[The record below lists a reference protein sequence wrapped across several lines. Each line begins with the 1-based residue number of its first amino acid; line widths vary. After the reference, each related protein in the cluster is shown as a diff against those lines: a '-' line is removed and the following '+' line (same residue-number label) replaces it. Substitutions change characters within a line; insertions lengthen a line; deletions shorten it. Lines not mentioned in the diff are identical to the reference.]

1 MPIWNGTS
9 SNGISAPI
17 GIKGTGNPM
26 ELSLGL
32 DPTKVNTLI
41 AGTTG
46 SGKSNLLHVL
56 IMSFALKYS
65 PEELIF
71 YLIDFKEGVEF
82 IRYSNLPHVE
92 VLGVESDSEY
102 GLAILTK
109 LVNEKDTRMHKFGEA
124 GQRGIS
130 SYRFN
135 HPRDPVPRIMVI
147 FDEYQKLLEDER
159 IKSEALMKIEDLART
174 GRAAGIH
181 LIFSTQTISPGLL
194 NNATL
199 GQFRMRIALRCNSH
213 DDSERIIG
221 NNGAIHLQKLGFAI
235 FTDNPAGGVQYN
247 NEFMVAMAPSM
258 ADYNRYI
265 DMMNNSPVIKNY
277 NKHTRVFRGYEPVKL
292 ADYKDLFLSSNKKH
306 SNSIHAW
313 LGEPIEIASPLA
325 AEFNH
330 RLGDNLAIIITD
342 VRDAYGMIL
351 SSLSSIL
358 TQSKNTRVHL
368 LDSGITPQYSSIL
381 GRIAQEYPD
390 NVFLINQD
398 ALSNSLKD
406 IADQSS
412 QKSSQDS
419 SMIFIIIVGLQ
430 KFLTLRAPEEYL
442 QHSYEDRQSLNHYF
456 IRTLK
461 EGPEKGIHTIVWCD
475 SYRAFKQYFPN
486 PGREIRDYFNFKVAG
501 TMGYEDSNNF
511 IQDSIAIK
519 KINRPHRAIY
529 YSNGVYTLFRPFD
542 ADYKL

>member
-1 MPIWNGTS
+1 MPMWDGTS
-9 SNGISAPI
+9 ENGISAPI

-46 SGKSNLLHVL
+46 SGKSNLLHVI

-71 YLIDFKEGVEF
+71 YLIDFKEAEF
-82 IRYSNLPHVE
+82 SRYTNLPHVE

-109 LVNEKDTRMHKFGEA
+109 LVNEKDSRMHKFREA
-124 GQRGIS
+124 GVNKIS
-130 SYRFN
+130 SYRLN
-135 HPRDPVPRIMVI
+135 HPRDLFPRIMVI
-147 FDEYQKLLEDER
+147 FDEYQRLLEDER

-181 LIFSTQTISPGLL
+181 LILSTQTISPGLL
-194 NNATL
+194 NNATM
-199 GQFRMRIALRCNSH
+199 GQFRMRIGLRCTSR

-221 NNGAIHLQKLGFAI
+221 NNGAADLGKKTGFAI
-235 FTDNPAGGVQYN
+235 YTDNPAGGVQYN
-247 NEFMVAMAPSM
+247 NEFMVAMAPSV

-265 DMMNNSPVIKNY
+265 VMMNDSPKLKNY
-277 NKHTRVFRGYEPVKL
+277 NKRPRVFRGFEPVKFD
-292 ADYKDLFLSSNKKH
+292 DYKELFLISDKEDSE
-306 SNSIHAW
+306 SIHAW
-313 LGEPIEIASPLA
+313 LGEPIKIASPLA
-325 AEFNH
+325 AEFNY
-330 RLGDNLAIIITD
+330 RLGDNLAIITDD

-351 SSLSSIL
+351 SSLLSIL
-358 TQSKNTRVHL
+358 TQSKETRIHL
-368 LDSGITPQYSSIL
+368 LDSGVKPQYSSIL
-381 GRIAQEYPD
+381 SRIAKEYPD
-390 NVFLINQD
+390 NVFLTNQD
-398 ALSNSLKD
+398 ALSDSFRG

-412 QKSSQDS
+412 QRPSQDS
-419 SMIFIIIVGLQ
+419 SMIFVIIVGLQ

-442 QHSYEDRQSLNHYF
+442 QHSYEDRQSLNQYL
-456 IRTLK
+456 IRILK
-461 EGPEKGIHTIVWCD
+461 EGPERGIHTIVWCD
-475 SYRAFKQYFPN
+475 TYKAFKLYFPN
-486 PGREIRDYFNFKVAG
+486 QGRGIRDYFNFKVAG
-501 TMGYEDSNNF
+501 TMDYEDSNNF

-542 ADYKL
+542 ADYK